1 MFVPTRN
8 KGDAPRA
15 REICVLVFEY
25 YIISRRLCFVSIKS
39 TVYSYSLFFRYAHS
53 PVHSYGHRIVYQLLY
68 NLPRIFIRLCGLL
81 LIVHFFDGA
90 LFSMTIYALIFIGGG
105 KSVT

>member
-1 MFVPTRN
+1 MFVPTR
-8 KGDAPRA
+8 KCGGCAEGA
-15 REICVLVFEY
+15 RDLCIHIGY

-39 TVYSYSLFFRYAHS
+39 AVYSYSLFFRYAHS

-81 LIVHFFDGA
+81 LIVHFFDGI